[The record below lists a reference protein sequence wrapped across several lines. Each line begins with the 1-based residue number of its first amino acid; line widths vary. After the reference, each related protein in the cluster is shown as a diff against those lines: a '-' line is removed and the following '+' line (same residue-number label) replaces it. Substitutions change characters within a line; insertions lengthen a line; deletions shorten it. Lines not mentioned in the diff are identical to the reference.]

1 MILVVC
7 LDERK
12 GMLFNNRRLSRD
24 RLLIEDLLKHKGDAP
39 LYIAPFSKALFAKY
53 PGAVIEAEDP
63 LTAAGADDYVFNEHL
78 DASPHLDRI
87 TSVII
92 YYWNR
97 HYPSDMTFNLDMS
110 SFHLSSTTEFVG
122 SSHEKITKEVW
133 NR

>member
-1 MILVVC
+1 MQLVVC

-12 GMLFNNRRLSRD
+12 GMLFNNRRQSRD
-24 RLLIEDLLKHKGDAP
+24 RLLIEDLLNNKGDTP
-39 LYIAPFSKALFAKY
+39 LYIAPFSKALFTKY
-53 PGAVIEAEDP
+53 PDAVIEVEDP
-63 LTAAGADDYVFNEHL
+63 LTAAGAGDYVFNEHL

-92 YYWNR
+92 YHWNR

-110 SFHLSSTTEFVG
+110 AFHLSSTTEFVG

-133 NR
+133 IR